1 MGRRSGCPSGGGV
14 GLSAPDDLT
23 SEQPVQAFIT
33 QLTGASSGA
42 SPFVSLLVRSGG
54 KEIRL
59 QIETDAG
66 LIERTALPEAMRKE
80 LAWVIDALEVVSQPE
95 TPIAVRLDTLGSA
108 E

>member
-1 MGRRSGCPSGGGV
+1 
-14 GLSAPDDLT
+14 LSAPDDAT

-33 QLTGASSGA
+33 QLTGASGGA

>member
-1 MGRRSGCPSGGGV
+1 MGRRWGRPSGGGV
-14 GLSAPDDLT
+14 RLSAPDDPT
-23 SEQPVQAFIT
+23 YEQPVQAFIT
-33 QLTGASSGA
+33 QLTGASGGA

-108 E
+108 A